1 MLVDAQASPLD
12 GHQDV
17 VEPQEDAASEQE
29 MEDSRGEP
37 EAGEGKQGAQ
47 QLKLARLLVALV
59 GKDNLIFNGGA
70 FWMWKGNVWATVD
83 DREMKQLLH
92 KMLAGKQKVSKG
104 LVDAVLDLARTEAF
118 RPGHQFD
125 QDKSGINVQN
135 GTLHWTGQCWELRP
149 HCREDF
155 RTAILPV
162 VYDPVAQAVRF
173 KLFLAEIFEPDS
185 DSADKARLIM
195 EAIGYTLTTSTEYE
209 RFFVL
214 TGDGANG
221 KSVLLY
227 VLRELV
233 GKEACSSVAP
243 SQFERLFQRASLR
256 SKLANIVTE
265 LSVGENLPDAATKA
279 IVTGERMSA
288 EVKFRDPFDFE
299 PFCTIWLATNHIPG
313 TKDFSEALFRRAVI
327 VPFGRIF
334 DPSEQDRKLKYT
346 LVAELPGILN
356 MALDAYAGVLLR
368 GGFTEPASVLE
379 ALKAWKADTDPV
391 RGFVAE
397 EVLTCE
403 ECKRE
408 KLNRYEVVKE
418 AVSGGPDSNSR
429 CNDCFEEGHILYKAF
444 ETYCANTGVRFPP
457 KRKEF
462 TQRLVKLT
470 GGKLDR
476 DNTRRMVRG
485 VQLRN
490 PFAG

>member
-1 MLVDAQASPLD
+1 MLVDAQANTMEAA
-12 GHQDV
+12 QEV
-17 VEPQEDAASEQE
+17 EEPQADVMAGEGQE
-29 MEDSRGEP
+29 GNQTEP

-47 QLKLARLLVALV
+47 QLKLARMMVALI
-59 GKDNLIFNGGA
+59 GRDNLIFHGGA
-70 FWMWKGNVWATVD
+70 FWMWKGNAWTAAD
-83 DREMKQLLH
+83 DREMKQRIH
-92 KMLAGKQKVSKG
+92 KMLAGKQRVSKG
-104 LVDAVLDLARTEAF
+104 LVDGVLDLARTEAF

-135 GTLHWTGQCWELRP
+135 GTLHWSGQGWELRP

-162 VYDPVAQAVRF
+162 AYDTAATAPRF
-173 KLFLAEIFEPDS
+173 AKFLEEIFEPDS
-185 DSADKARLIM
+185 DRDDKARLIM
-195 EAIGYTLTTSTEYE
+195 EAIGYTLTTSTEFE
-209 RFFVL
+209 KFFIL

-288 EVKFRDPFDFE
+288 EIKFKDPFDFE

-313 TKDFSEALFRRAVI
+313 TKDFSEALFRRCVI
-327 VPFGRIF
+327 VPFNRIF
-334 DPSEQDRKLKYT
+334 GPEEQDRKLKHT

-356 MALDAYAGVLLR
+356 MALDAYAEVLLR
-368 GGFTEPASVLE
+368 SGFTEPKSVQE
-379 ALKAWKADTDPV
+379 ALNSWRADTDPV

-397 EVLTCE
+397 EMLSCE

-408 KLNRYEVVKE
+408 GLDRYEAAKE

-429 CNDCFEEGHILYKAF
+429 CSNCLEEGHILFQAF
-444 ETYCANTGVRFPP
+444 EKFCADTGVKFPP

-462 TQRLVKLT
+462 TQRLIKLT
-470 GGKLDR
+470 GGKLVR
-476 DNTRRMVRG
+476 DNTRRMVKG
-485 VQLRN
+485 VRLRN
-490 PFAG
+490 RFDR